1 MAGIVVKPR
10 ARILHGHDWVFSSEV
25 LKVFGTPTDGDVVS
39 LKDGKDRLIGSAIY
53 NSKSQIV
60 ARRFSRRRQDLDRDF
75 FRRRIA
81 QASEYRDRRKVDPK
95 LRRVV
100 WSESD
105 GLPGVIIDRYGD
117 HFVLQTLTLAMD
129 LRKDSITTAMV
140 ELFGNVIIIERND
153 APIRN
158 AEGLELRRGIL
169 RGTPSQTAIE
179 IEGIKFEVD
188 LLHGQKTGFAE
199 GLELR
204 RGILRGTPSQTAIE
218 IEGIK
223 FEVDLLHGQKTGFYL
238 DQKYNYGTV
247 AGYARDRRVLD
258 CFANQGA
265 FALTC
270 ARAGAADVTAVEE
283 NRENIGTAK
292 RNAAHNELKAQWIEQ
307 DVFQFLRAAEK
318 AEAQY
323 DLIVLD
329 PPSFTRTKSGVRDA
343 LRGYRE
349 LHMRAFK
356 LLSKDGLLA
365 TFSCSHHVSD
375 AAFSDTI
382 ADALVDARRSARRMR
397 RFEQARDHPILPT
410 IPETEYLRGFLLEMM
425 PGR

>member
-1 MAGIVVKPR
+1 MAGIVIKPR

-25 LKVFGTPTDGDVVS
+25 LKVFGNPADGDVIS

-60 ARRFSRRRQDLDRDF
+60 ARRFSRRRQGLDLDF

-81 QASEYRDRRKVDPK
+81 QASEYRDRRSVDPN

-105 GLPGVIIDRYGD
+105 GLPGAIIDRYGD

-129 LRKDSITTAMV
+129 IRKDLIV
-140 ELFGNVIIIERND
+140 EAIEDVFCRAGSSFAGGERLASGAPAPQAFTIIERND
-153 APIRN
+153 APVRK
-158 AEGLELRRGIL
+158 AEGLELRKGIF
-169 RGTPSQTAIE
+169 RGTASQIAIE
-179 IEGIKFEVD
+179 IEGIKLEVD
-188 LLHGQKTGFAE
+188 LL
-199 GLELR
+199 R
-204 RGILRGTPSQTAIE
+204 
-218 IEGIK
+218 
-223 FEVDLLHGQKTGFYL
+223 GQKTGFYL
-238 DQKYNYGTV
+238 DQRHNYGIV
-247 AGYARDRRVLD
+247 AGYAGHRRVLD
-258 CFANQGA
+258 CFSNQGA
-265 FALTC
+265 FALAC
-270 ARAGAADVTAVEE
+270 ARRGATEVTGVEE
-283 NRENIGTAK
+283 SAENVAAAM
-292 RNAAHNELKAQWIEQ
+292 RNADCNELKVRWIEQ
-307 DVFQFLRAAEK
+307 EVFQFLRAAEK

-329 PPSFTRTKSGVRDA
+329 PPSFTRTRSGLRDA

-365 TFSCSHHVSD
+365 TFSCSHHMSD
-375 AAFSDTI
+375 AAFSETI
-382 ADALVDARRSARRMR
+382 TDALVDARRSARQLR
-397 RFEQARDHPILPT
+397 RFEQAPDHPVLPT
-410 IPETEYLRGFLLEMM
+410 TPETEYLRGFLLEMM

>member
-25 LKVFGTPTDGDVVS
+25 LKVFGNPADGDVIS

-60 ARRFSRRRQDLDRDF
+60 ARRFSRRRQDLDLDL

-81 QASEYRDRRKVDPK
+81 QASEYRDRRKIDPK

-105 GLPGVIIDRYGD
+105 GLPGLIIDRYGD
-117 HFVLQTLTLAMD
+117 HFVLQTLTRAMD
-129 LRKDSITTAMV
+129 IRKDSITAAIV
-140 ELFGNVIIIERND
+140 DVFGDVTIIERND
-153 APIRN
+153 ASVRK
-158 AEGLELRRGIL
+158 AEGLELLSGVL
-169 RGTPSQTAIE
+169 RGTASQITIE
-179 IEGIKFEVD
+179 IEGV
-188 LLHGQKTGFAE
+188 T
-199 GLELR
+199 
-204 RGILRGTPSQTAIE
+204 
-218 IEGIK
+218 

-238 DQKYNYGTV
+238 DQRHDYGIV
-247 AGYARDRRVLD
+247 AAYACDRRVLD
-258 CFANQGA
+258 CFTNQGG

-270 ARAGAADVTAVEE
+270 ARAGAADVTGVEE
-283 NRENIGTAK
+283 SSENIAAAK
-292 RNAAHNELKAQWIEQ
+292 RNAVRNEVKARWIEQ
-307 DVFQFLRAAEK
+307 DVFQFLRGADK
-318 AEAQY
+318 AGARY

-329 PPSFTRTKSGVRDA
+329 PPSFTKTRSGLRDA

-375 AAFSDTI
+375 VAFSETI
-382 ADALVDARRSARRMR
+382 TDALVDARRSARRLR
-397 RFEQARDHPILPT
+397 RFEQAPDHPVLPA
-410 IPETEYLRGFLLEMM
+410 IPETEYFRGFLLEMM

>member
-1 MAGIVVKPR
+1 
-10 ARILHGHDWVFSSEV
+10 V
-25 LKVFGTPTDGDVVS
+25 LKVFGNPADGDVIS

-60 ARRFSRRRQDLDRDF
+60 ARRFSRRRQDLDLDF

-81 QASEYRDRRKVDPK
+81 QASEYRDRRNVDPR

-129 LRKDSITTAMV
+129 MRKDSITAAMV
-140 ELFGNVIIIERND
+140 DLFGNVTMIERND
-153 APIRN
+153 APIRK
-158 AEGLELRRGIL
+158 AEGLELHRGVL
-169 RGTPSQTAIE
+169 SGRPSQVAIE
-179 IEGIKFEVD
+179 IEGVK
-188 LLHGQKTGFAE
+188 L
-199 GLELR
+199 
-204 RGILRGTPSQTAIE
+204 
-218 IEGIK
+218 
-223 FEVDLLHGQKTGFYL
+223 EVDLLHGQKTGFYL
-238 DQKYNYGTV
+238 DQKHNYGVV

-258 CFANQGA
+258 CFTNQGA
-265 FALTC
+265 FALVC
-270 ARAGAADVTAVEE
+270 ARAGAADVTGVEE
-283 NRENIGTAK
+283 NRENIAAAG
-292 RNAAHNELKAQWIEQ
+292 RNAAHNQLKAQWIEQ

-318 AEAQY
+318 AGTQY

-329 PPSFTRTKSGVRDA
+329 PPSFTKTKSGLRDA

-349 LHMRAFK
+349 LHMRAFR

-365 TFSCSHHVSD
+365 TFSCSHYVSD
-375 AAFSDTI
+375 AAFSETFTE
-382 ADALVDARRSARRMR
+382 ALVDARRSARRVR
-397 RFEQARDHPILPT
+397 RFEQAADHPVLPT
-410 IPETEYLRGFLLEMM
+410 IPETEYFRGFLLEMM